1 MKPDGVTM
9 ETTEPTEAAA
19 VAEPSS
25 SQENILEQAPT
36 QPEEAAND
44 AAPTA
49 KPKVN
54 GKPAAADPKT
64 KPKAGGTK
72 TQPAAKSAGSSGVN
86 SRPGTASHRTA
97 NDVKSSNNV
106 SSVKKT
112 TAAAKA
118 SATTVAGAVPKRPM
132 GVATVS
138 STVKNQSR
146 VPDKKPVGPA
156 RTTSAAATV
165 TNGTKPTSVNGTAK
179 KKPVAETVNVAR
191 PKTTGS
197 YYQQTNVI
205 HCPKTQHYHNKSW
218 CYCFK
223 DHQIHIHSPPL
234 RSELS
239 PYKLDEKATLFILMP
254 LIESNGERC
263 PLWPATGL
271 STSRPAPTTTRPSTA
286 TTKPS
291 TTATAKTT
299 ASRVATAPSTGRT
312 TAAQH
317 PKTVAA
323 KKDVSRP
330 PSAAVAKKPPAAA
343 TSTATRKPEPS
354 KPTAAVKVSSASK
367 WSTTT
372 KTADPKVPQS
382 KIQQAAKST
391 PSKKPVAAV
400 RFPAPNKLPL
410 GRTPPASPVNKPANS
425 TTSQAKR
432 GTKPTQAVSPFTAA
446 KKTVV
451 ANTTTPARA
460 ASAAGAAVAAVAAA
474 AVLTERQVEDS
485 VSLPQESSLA
495 ASASEEVPPTV
506 LAQDTTPDV
515 VPQETVQSHA
525 AASSPPQ
532 SPVRTALPQT
542 SPPQE
547 QLESSAPS
555 LTTQEQTSASAEPT
569 LPPVA
574 SAPEEPVY
582 LLTDQTPST
591 SKALPAAN
599 AVSQILPA
607 TNLNEEEDEEEREGS
622 QLVSVSEM
630 SGTTQPTEES
640 RPGSAGPVGGSAWK
654 AGGAL
659 FSELDSE
666 EVSGSQQGASE
677 LSAPG
682 VLEGTESMDDLGDG
696 SLKGA
701 IDMEGASAGSP
712 DFEKVPDIPV
722 NDFEDEDDDDRV
734 CDMDVS
740 SEWADEPQRPRHDND
755 VDDEDDED
763 VEMASEGVT
772 ESGLESYGNADE
784 DDFAEDDRL
793 DNLNRVAQPPPPPP
807 LLPSASAAQWDQPNP
822 FVDPWGSEPLQ
833 PQQVLDHNSQPLQ
846 VAGAAAAS
854 PLADPWQADSETPT
868 QTPAQAWLE
877 LGSGPFALENQEVRN
892 EPLNLEAQMYMDQS
906 CSAPMQ
912 TLVPAPSS
920 APGMSLSSTLSSET
934 STPEEL
940 GDHSRDGKFQPQDA
954 QAAEPS
960 LQPDLDYQDL
970 GIHMERGDGDEE
982 EEEAEA
988 ETLPA
993 DEVLGGPVTAPT
1005 SNPSSSSVTEDE
1017 ASDTEGEAQL
1027 DDSLE
1032 SPLVSS
1038 ITFDSQ
1044 PPAQRCLSTVEEGEE
1059 VEIESG
1065 AGEETT
1071 PPSATSLASYGFD
1084 TTTTA
1089 SNSNAQSTGE
1099 SCIKSPGIF
1108 SLEELPEEAKEPCL
1122 IPQPHTQPC
1131 LTEQQYIECGKQEA
1145 ESAEPVGDEVLGPEE
1160 VQDPSTPS
1168 TLQQPEENP
1177 DDIQPPYYSAICE
1190 KTENL
1195 FAGFTAL
1202 PHPHRRD
1209 HAAYPRTYCDI
1220 VKPLCAAVTPP
1231 KLTCADLP
1239 PRNLGQ
1245 QALSPQLR
1253 RLEQH
1258 QRQLLELQQ
1267 RREQQSRPLEE
1278 AEQERKRREEEEQR
1292 KKKEEAEEEIKRNKE
1307 EVERKMRE
1315 QADIIKKE
1323 EEERLRKGEEL
1334 KQRRDLELQ
1343 LQQQQ
1348 QELKQRQQIMQWQQE
1363 LQQSDKGQ
1371 TVLLSPTSGLCTIYE
1386 ALENSDEE
1394 EVEDEEEIKEL
1405 NHSKEKELRQEAS
1418 DLEVHDD
1425 CEKVTSDDEH
1435 RDSSPSTETLPP
1447 LPDSPQTSS
1456 NPPSQDG
1463 DSSSP
1468 CPPESPERPSP
1479 LDLDWGKKVDIVQ
1492 QLINQTLLLNRD
1504 GCSSLLLLPGG
1515 AGGTLSPL
1523 ESSLWPNLL
1532 PPLTPPSATVTS
1544 VSSFS
1549 PEATGS
1555 SPQGE
1560 WTVVE
1565 LETHH

>member
-9 ETTEPTEAAA
+9 ETTEPTDAAA

-25 SQENILEQAPT
+25 SQENTSEQALS

-44 AAPTA
+44 TVPAAV
-49 KPKVN
+49 PKAN
-54 GKPAAADPKT
+54 GKSVAAVDPKT
-64 KPKAGGTK
+64 KPIAVATK
-72 TQPAAKSAGSSGVN
+72 TQPIAKSGGASGSN
-86 SRPGTASHRTA
+86 SRPGTASHRTV
-97 NDVKSSNNV
+97 NDVKSSN
-106 SSVKKT
+106 SASAAAVKKMAT
-112 TAAAKA
+112 TTKSSGAAA
-118 SATTVAGAVPKRPM
+118 AVPKRPV
-132 GVATVS
+132 GVAAVS
-138 STVKNQSR
+138 STIKNQTR
-146 VPDKKPVGPA
+146 VPDKKPVGAA
-156 RTTSAAATV
+156 RTTSVAAATA
-165 TNGTKPTSVNGTAK
+165 TNGTKPSTVNGTTAK
-179 KKPVAETVNVAR
+179 KRPGAETVNVAR
-191 PKTTGS
+191 PKTTAAS
-197 YYQQTNVI
+197 SRPVASTA
-205 HCPKTQHYHNKSW
+205 PKPSTSTMT
-218 CYCFK
+218 
-223 DHQIHIHSPPL
+223 
-234 RSELS
+234 
-239 PYKLDEKATLFILMP
+239 KAGAGAVSKTT
-254 LIESNGERC
+254 R
-263 PLWPATGL
+263 PATAP
-271 STSRPAPTTTRPSTA
+271 STSRPPPSTSRPTTA

-291 TTATAKTT
+291 TTSTAKTT
-299 ASRVATAPSTGRT
+299 ASRVTTVPSTGRT
-312 TAAQH
+312 TAAQP
-317 PKTVAA
+317 PKTAAA
-323 KKDVSRP
+323 KKDVTRP
-330 PSAAVAKKPPAAA
+330 SSAAVAKKPPTAPTPA
-343 TSTATRKPEPS
+343 ATRKPEPS
-354 KPTAAVKVSSASK
+354 KPTAMVKTNSASK

-372 KTADPKVPQS
+372 KAADPKVTQTKTAQPM
-382 KIQQAAKST
+382 KST
-391 PSKKPVAAV
+391 PTKKPVAAV
-400 RFPAPNKLPL
+400 RFPAPNKPPL

-425 TTSQAKR
+425 TTSQTKR

-446 KKTVV
+446 KKTGVT
-451 ANTTTPARA
+451 NTTTPTVVAE
-460 ASAAGAAVAAVAAA
+460 SAAGAAVAAATAAAA
-474 AVLTERQVEDS
+474 AVLAERQTEAS
-485 VSLPQESSLA
+485 VSLPH
-495 ASASEEVPPTV
+495 PPEDVSPPV
-506 LAQDTTPDV
+506 LAQDATPDMGPV
-515 VPQETVQSHA
+515 ETAQSHA
-525 AASSPPQ
+525 AVSSSPQ

-547 QLESSAPS
+547 QLESSTP
-555 LTTQEQTSASAEPT
+555 LLMTQEQLPVPAELM

-574 SAPEEPVY
+574 SEEPVY
-582 LLTDQTPST
+582 LLTDQTLST
-591 SKALPAAN
+591 SKDLPAETSA
-599 AVSQILPA
+599 APQIVPVPP

-640 RPGSAGPVGGSAWK
+640 RPGSAGPLGGSAWR

-659 FSELDSE
+659 LSELDSE

-701 IDMEGASAGSP
+701 MDMEGASAGSP

-722 NDFEDEDDDDRV
+722 NDFDEDEDEDDDDDRV
-734 CDMDVS
+734 CDMDVG
-740 SEWADEPQRPRHDND
+740 SERADEPQRPRHDND
-755 VDDEDDED
+755 VDDEEEDED

-784 DDFAEDDRL
+784 DDFAEDERL

-807 LLPSASAAQWDQPNP
+807 QLPSAPAAQWDQPNP
-822 FVDPWGSEPLQ
+822 FADPWAEPLQ
-833 PQQVLDHNSQPLQ
+833 PQQVLQPVQ
-846 VAGAAAAS
+846 AVAGAAAAS

-877 LGSGPFALENQEVRN
+877 LGCGPFAPENQQV
-892 EPLNLEAQMYMDQS
+892 PHHSFVKDEAEMYMYQS
-906 CSAPMQ
+906 NTVMMQTSAP
-912 TLVPAPSS
+912 APPS

-940 GDHSRDGKFQPQDA
+940 GDYNRDGKFQPQN
-954 QAAEPS
+954 P
-960 LQPDLDYQDL
+960 QPDLDYQDL
-970 GIHMERGDGDEE
+970 GIHLERGDGEG

-993 DEVLGGPVTAPT
+993 DEILGGPATAPI

-1032 SPLVSS
+1032 TPAIVHM
-1038 ITFDSQ
+1038 TFDTQ
-1044 PPAQRCLSTVEEGEE
+1044 PTAQRCLSTVEEGEE
-1059 VEIESG
+1059 AEVEGG
-1065 AGEETT
+1065 AGEDTT

-1084 TTTTA
+1084 TMTTA

-1099 SCIKSPGIF
+1099 SCIKSPGVF
-1108 SLEELPEEAKEPCL
+1108 SLEELPEEAKEP
-1122 IPQPHTQPC
+1122 QPC
-1131 LTEQQYIECGKQEA
+1131 LAEQQYIECGKQEA
-1145 ESAEPVGDEVLGPEE
+1145 ESAEHVREEALGPEE
-1160 VQDPSTPS
+1160 ALDPSSAP
-1168 TLQQPEENP
+1168 LQQAEENP

-1190 KTENL
+1190 KTENS

-1209 HAAYPRTYCDI
+1209 HAAYPRAYCDI
-1220 VKPLCAAVTPP
+1220 VKPHGAAVTPP

-1239 PRNLGQ
+1239 PRSLGQ

-1292 KKKEEAEEEIKRNKE
+1292 RKKEEAEEEIKRNKE
-1307 EVERKMRE
+1307 
-1315 QADIIKKE
+1315 D
-1323 EEERLRKGEEL
+1323 
-1334 KQRRDLELQ
+1334 LQ

-1348 QELKQRQQIMQWQQE
+1348 EELKQRQQIMQWQQE
-1363 LQQSDKGQ
+1363 LQQTNKGQ
-1371 TVLLSPTSGLCTIYE
+1371 TVLLSPSSGLCTIYE

-1394 EVEDEEEIKEL
+1394 EGEDEEGIKEL
-1405 NHSKEKELRQEAS
+1405 KPSKEKKKLRQEMS
-1418 DLEVHDD
+1418 NQEMDED
-1425 CEKVTSDDEH
+1425 CEKETSDEDKH
-1435 RDSSPSTETLPP
+1435 HDSSPSTETLPP

-1456 NPPSQDG
+1456 NPSQDG

-1468 CPPESPERPSP
+1468 CPPESPERPPP

-1523 ESSLWPNLL
+1523 ESSLWPSLL

>member
-1 MKPDGVTM
+1 MKTDGVAM

-25 SQENILEQAPT
+25 SQDNITEQASS
-36 QPEEAAND
+36 QPEEASND
-44 AAPTA
+44 TARRAAPKA
-49 KPKVN
+49 N
-54 GKPAAADPKT
+54 GKPVAADRKV
-64 KPKAGGTK
+64 KPKAVATK
-72 TQPAAKSAGSSGVN
+72 TQPTAKSAGASGSN
-86 SRPGTASHRTA
+86 SRPGTASHRMV

-106 SSVKKT
+106 SAAAVKKT
-112 TAAAKA
+112 ATTAAKA
-118 SATTVAGAVPKRPM
+118 SAAGAVPKRPL
-132 GVATVS
+132 GVAAVS
-138 STVKNQSR
+138 TTVKNQTR
-146 VPDKKPVGPA
+146 VPDKKPVGPT
-156 RTTSAAATV
+156 RTTSVAAATV
-165 TNGTKPTSVNGTAK
+165 TNGTKPTTVNGTPK
-179 KKPVAETVNVAR
+179 KRPVADTVNVAR
-191 PKTTGS
+191 PKTTTTTSRPAASTAQKPSTSTTTRAGGVAVS
-197 YYQQTNVI
+197 
-205 HCPKTQHYHNKSW
+205 KTT
-218 CYCFK
+218 
-223 DHQIHIHSPPL
+223 
-234 RSELS
+234 R
-239 PYKLDEKATLFILMP
+239 
-254 LIESNGERC
+254 
-263 PLWPATGL
+263 PATGPSTARPAS
-271 STSRPAPTTTRPSTA
+271 STSRPTSA

-291 TTATAKTT
+291 TTTTAKTT
-299 ASRVATAPSTGRT
+299 ASRFTVAPSTGRT
-312 TAAQH
+312 TATQP
-317 PKTVAA
+317 PKTAAA

-330 PSAAVAKKPPAAA
+330 PSATVAKKPTTATTPAA
-343 TSTATRKPEPS
+343 TKKPETS
-354 KPTAAVKVSSASK
+354 KPVATVKLNSASK
-367 WSTTT
+367 WSSTT
-372 KTADPKVPQS
+372 KATDLKVPQS
-382 KIQQAAKST
+382 KTQQPAKSPT
-391 PSKKPVAAV
+391 KKPVAAV
-400 RFPAPNKLPL
+400 RFPALNKPPL
-410 GRTPPASPVNKPANS
+410 GRTPPASPANKPANGS
-425 TTSQAKR
+425 TSQAKR
-432 GTKPTQAVSPFTAA
+432 GTKPTQAVPPFTAV
-446 KKTVV
+446 KKTGVS
-451 ANTTTPARA
+451 NTTTPAVEA
-460 ASAAGAAVAAVAAA
+460 QSAAAA
-474 AVLTERQVEDS
+474 AVATATAATILAETQAEATVAI
-485 VSLPQESSLA
+485 PQGSFLV
-495 ASASEEVPPTV
+495 ASAPEEVPPPV
-506 LAQDTTPDV
+506 LAQDTLPEV
-515 VPQETVQSHA
+515 VPQETAQSHA
-525 AASSPPQ
+525 AAPSPPQ
-532 SPVRTALPQT
+532 SPVGTALPQT
-542 SPPQE
+542 FPPQE
-547 QLESSAPS
+547 QPESSAFL
-555 LTTQEQTSASAEPT
+555 LTTQQQIPAPAEPT

-574 SAPEEPVY
+574 PPPQPFEEPVY
-582 LLTDQTPST
+582 LLTNQTLST
-591 SKALPAAN
+591 SKALPTAASN
-599 AVSQILPA
+599 AIPQIVPP

-640 RPGSAGPVGGSAWK
+640 RPGSAGLVGGSAWR
-654 AGGAL
+654 ASGTL
-659 FSELDSE
+659 LSELDSE
-666 EVSGSQQGASE
+666 DVSGSQQGASE

-712 DFEKVPDIPV
+712 DFEKVPDIPA
-722 NDFEDEDDDDRV
+722 NDFDEDEDDEDDDDRV
-734 CDMDVS
+734 CDMDVG
-740 SEWADEPQRPRHDND
+740 SERTDEPQRLRHDND
-755 VDDEDDED
+755 VDDEEEDED

-784 DDFAEDDRL
+784 DDFAEDERL

-807 LLPSASAAQWDQPNP
+807 LLPSAPAAQWDQPNP
-822 FVDPWGSEPLQ
+822 FADPWAEPLQ
-833 PQQVLDHNSQPLQ
+833 PQQVLVQIPQLE
-846 VAGAAAAS
+846 GAAAAS
-854 PLADPWQADSETPT
+854 PLAHPWQVDSETPT
-868 QTPAQAWLE
+868 QNPTQTWLE
-877 LGSGPFALENQEVRN
+877 LGSAPFVIENQEAPHHSSVKD
-892 EPLNLEAQMYMDQS
+892 EPQNLEAQMYLDQ
-906 CSAPMQ
+906 CSPAPMQ
-912 TLVPAPSS
+912 TLNPAPLS

-940 GDHSRDGKFQPQDA
+940 GDYNQDGKLQPQDA
-954 QAAEPS
+954 EAPVLS
-960 LQPDLDYQDL
+960 SQPDLDYQDL
-970 GIHMERGDGDEE
+970 GIQLERGDREG

-993 DEVLGGPVTAPT
+993 DEVLGGPATAPT

-1027 DDSLE
+1027 EDSLE
-1032 SPLVSS
+1032 GPAVSN

-1059 VEIESG
+1059 AEVEEGG
-1065 AGEETT
+1065 AGEDNT

-1084 TTTTA
+1084 TMTTA

-1122 IPQPHTQPC
+1122 IPQPHNQPC
-1131 LTEQQYIECGKQEA
+1131 FAEQQYIECGKQEA
-1145 ESAEPVGDEVLGPEE
+1145 ESAEPVREE
-1160 VQDPSTPS
+1160 APGSEEALDPSSTLC

-1190 KTENL
+1190 KTENS

-1209 HAAYPRTYCDI
+1209 HSAYPRTYCDI
-1220 VKPLCAAVTPP
+1220 VKPHGTSVTPP

-1239 PRNLGQ
+1239 PRSPGQ

-1258 QRQLLELQQ
+1258 QRQLLEMQQ

-1278 AEQERKRREEEEQR
+1278 VEQERKRREEEEQR

-1307 EVERKMRE
+1307 EEERKMRE
-1315 QADIIKKE
+1315 QAEVTKKE
-1323 EEERLRKGEEL
+1323 EEEL

-1363 LQQSDKGQ
+1363 LQQANKGQ
-1371 TVLLSPTSGLCTIYE
+1371 TVLLSPSSGLCTIYE

-1394 EVEDEEEIKEL
+1394 EAENEGEGIKEL
-1405 NHSKEKELRQEAS
+1405 NPAKEIKEPKQETS
-1418 DLEVHDD
+1418 NQEKDD
-1425 CEKVTSDDEH
+1425 NCEAVTSDEDKH
-1435 RDSSPSTETLPP
+1435 RDSSPSTEKPLPH
-1447 LPDSPQTSS
+1447 PDSPQTPST
-1456 NPPSQDG
+1456 PSQDG

-1468 CPPESPERPSP
+1468 CPPESPERPPP

-1492 QLINQTLLLNRD
+1492 QLINQTLLLNGD
-1504 GCSSLLLLPGG
+1504 GCSSLLLMPGG

-1523 ESSLWPNLL
+1523 ESSLWPSLL